1 MHENRTRFTY
11 NVCESG
17 PIFVQISTSAD
28 IYDPQA
34 EWTAK
39 TDLAVA
45 VWGAVLRAM
54 RVVTAARLR
63 DDEPARPMSAVRVAQ
78 EWLRSMA
85 REELWW
91 VRKRNRWVRDGGRDA
106 RRAPKTLAEWAA
118 KWSGLF
124 RLRDERRCPSGYDA
138 NGWAM
143 TTWPVRDIGG

>member
-1 MHENRTRFTY
+1 MMRFFAACSCDRCPEQY
-11 NVCESG
+11 G
-17 PIFVQISTSAD
+17 GA
-28 IYDPQA
+28 
-34 EWTAK
+34 
-39 TDLAVA
+39 TDARGG
-45 VWGAVLRAM
+45 WGAVLRAM

-78 EWLRSMA
+78 HWLRSMA

-106 RRAPKTLAEWAA
+106 RRAPKTLAEWAM

-143 TTWPVRDIGG
+143 TTWPVRDDGG